1 MLHLKNKYTEIKMLC
16 KESED
21 PSMNVRAKI
30 ERLLNDG
37 KIIIDR
43 HKSKFEFSFKYF
55 FLIYSGSYIFCHAS
69 IQHSFKPGF
78 LAKIKFY

>member
-1 MLHLKNKYTEIKMLC
+1 MFLLKNKYTEIKMLC

-55 FLIYSGSYIFCHAS
+55 F
-69 IQHSFKPGF
+69 
-78 LAKIKFY
+78 